1 MTHNPNDTKILR
13 TCFNPTQTQRV
24 HNQSVHKHDKNVY
37 TNETKLGNREKK
49 IFIKT
54 KLETNAPDKRSE
66 MHLHTH
72 PSTLVA

>member
-1 MTHNPNDTKILR
+1 MLCTHFSKFKIYSSTGAKMLAIVR
-13 TCFNPTQTQRV
+13 
-24 HNQSVHKHDKNVY
+24 KN
-37 TNETKLGNREKK
+37 
-49 IFIKT
+49 FIKT

>member
-1 MTHNPNDTKILR
+1 VAYADTAGTHK
-13 TCFNPTQTQRV
+13 
-24 HNQSVHKHDKNVY
+24 QSVHKHDKNVY
-37 TNETKLGNREKK
+37 TNETKLGNRAEK
-49 IFIKT
+49 FIKT

>member
-1 MTHNPNDTKILR
+1 M
-13 TCFNPTQTQRV
+13 
-24 HNQSVHKHDKNVY
+24 NQSLKTDEGVNNIRMD
-37 TNETKLGNREKK
+37 EK
-49 IFIKT
+49 FIKT